1 MNLLLPTDKESIRLH
16 SKKNQKHE
24 HFLFSGKIRKGL
36 SLFEFDPKTGLL
48 SKVII
53 DKTVFFNAKTKR
65 PEYRKKAGISSECWH
80 IQALNFK
87 NAVRKIKKVHKGEII
102 IKKQNQ

>member
-1 MNLLLPTDKESIRLH
+1 MNFLLPTDKESIRLH
-16 SKKNQKHE
+16 AKKKVRHE

-36 SLFEFDPKTGLL
+36 SLFEFDPGTGLL

-53 DKTVFFNAKTKR
+53 EKTVFFNAKTKR
-65 PEYRKKAGISSECWH
+65 PEYRKKAVINATFWH

-87 NAVRKIKKVHKGEII
+87 NAIRKIKKHYKGEIK
-102 IKKQNQ
+102 IKS